1 MNLFKTISL
10 SPKRSNRGLHLQISP
25 FAQAKLVRV
34 LEGEILD
41 VVVDLRKNHLLL
53 GSILAWY

>member
-10 SPKRSNRGLHLQISP
+10 SKRGVIRGLHSRLTY
-25 FAQAKLVRV
+25 AQAKLVRV

-53 GSILAWY
+53 AF